1 MAAGD
6 LPLGWVVTAG
16 GRISGVRDPAR
27 PAVQYPFPDR
37 QLIELD
43 TALLNATRR
52 SRARFAVYIGDL
64 GADTAAR
71 AREILGSVPTA
82 ANAVLL
88 AVSPD
93 QRAIEVVYGSSV
105 RGRGVESSA
114 PRGVVTAAAALREGD
129 LVGGLVSALQVMAAG
144 IARA

>member
-6 LPLGWVVTAG
+6 LPPGWVVTAG

-43 TALLNATRR
+43 TALTNATRR

-64 GADTAAR
+64 GPDTAAR

-93 QRAIEVVYGSSV
+93 QRAIEVVYGSGV

-114 PRGVVTAAAALREGD
+114 PRGVAAAAAALREGD

>member
-6 LPLGWVVTAG
+6 LPPGWVVTAG

-43 TALLNATRR
+43 TALTNATRR

-64 GADTAAR
+64 GVDTAAR

-93 QRAIEVVYGSSV
+93 QRAIEVVYGSGL

>member
-6 LPLGWVVTAG
+6 LPPGWVVTAG

-43 TALLNATRR
+43 TALTNATRR

-93 QRAIEVVYGSSV
+93 QRAIEVVYGSGV

-114 PRGVVTAAAALREGD
+114 PRSVAAAAAALREGD

>member
-6 LPLGWVVTAG
+6 LPPGWVVTAG

-43 TALLNATRR
+43 TALTNATRR
-52 SRARFAVYIGDL
+52 SRARVAVYIGDL

-71 AREILGSVPTA
+71 AREILGSVPTSD
-82 ANAVLL
+82 NAILL

-93 QRAIEVVYGSSV
+93 QRAIEVVYGSGV

>member
-1 MAAGD
+1 VAAGD
-6 LPLGWVVTAG
+6 LPPGWVVTAG

-43 TALLNATRR
+43 TALTNATRR

-71 AREILGSVPTA
+71 AREILGSVPTSD
-82 ANAVLL
+82 NAVLL

-93 QRAIEVVYGSSV
+93 QRAIEVVYGSGV